1 MGRSAAANVKLWA
14 IYALFTVFVSSAT
27 FYNMGFH
34 SFTFDDEDYV
44 KNARLAQSDPKY
56 IFSPSFSK
64 PWASRLGVHT
74 LFYFLYKSFKE
85 DAKSYHLFN
94 VFVHTVNAL
103 VFAYLV
109 SVFFNHPRSGLPAR
123 SYPCGT
129 QMGLLSGF
137 LFLLNCSHYRA
148 TYWISAVSI
157 LLGTTFVLTSFIFAQ
172 YYVSQKKTGW
182 IVLSGISFLVSMF
195 MHQSMGIAI
204 VPLFAYLFWIGKL
217 RGIRFFK
224 SVLPFILSAVVFW
237 SVDRFVYNS
246 PFSSNETYEMGL
258 HVLQNYSSYLFW
270 LLTEAHWILIELKSS
285 LYWVW
290 KLGYV
295 LLGVSIFFLWKAKP
309 KVSFWIVWIL
319 VCVFP
324 YALWNRGYNVPRYN
338 YLPALGS
345 SVLLS
350 FLLLW
355 MWNRERVSLKA
366 LTAVLVVLI
375 GVSSFSRLKTL
386 EGVQYRDSGKYFLV
400 KEDYKKAI
408 EHLSK
413 GINIY
418 PRQDKKVYLFLANA
432 YMEENRSDDAERVLK
447 DLLEWDP
454 ENEQGRHYLN
464 KVYLSK
470 SAYR

>member
-74 LFYFLYKSFKE
+74 LFYFLYKPFKE
-85 DAKSYHLFN
+85 DAKPYHLFN

-172 YYVSQKKTGW
+172 YYVNQKKTRW
-182 IVLSGISFLVSMF
+182 IVLSGVSFLVSMF

-217 RGIRFFK
+217 RGNRFFK
-224 SVLPFILSAVVFW
+224 SVLPFILSAIVFW
-237 SVDRFVYNS
+237 SADRFVYKS

-270 LLTEAHWILIELKSS
+270 LLTEAHWNLIGSKES
-285 LYWVW
+285 LHWMW

-295 LLGVSIFFLWKAKP
+295 LLGVLIFFLWKAKP

-319 VCVFP
+319 ACVFP
-324 YALWNRGYNVPRYN
+324 YAL
-338 YLPALGS
+338 
-345 SVLLS
+345 
-350 FLLLW
+350 
-355 MWNRERVSLKA
+355 WNRERVSLKA

-418 PRQDKKVYLFLANA
+418 PRQDKKVYVFLAHA
-432 YMEENRSDDAERVLK
+432 YMKENRSDDAERVLK

-454 ENEQGRHYLN
+454 ENAQGRHYLN